1 MKISFAKNGNW
12 QEEMYRS
19 FILRFDAKADFIQ
32 EEDAVADPLSD
43 GFHGRYA
50 YITAV
55 TRQQYENGAEAAL
68 RCSFEGTGA
77 PILMIVEDLELDA
90 DGDGRYAA
98 CVEVVIWQHGVNV
111 WRYTR
116 QKDIIHHY
124 HAMADFAPLAEKEI
138 HDLRVKVKGKH
149 LLIQVDG
156 KGSSVYI
163 PDMPEKFWVGAA
175 LCEGENRLYDL
186 EINESKSFEN
196 FMTWSGSSEPIQK
209 IARP

>member
-1 MKISFAKNGNW
+1 MKISFAKKGNW
-12 QEEMYRS
+12 REKMRRA

-32 EEDAVADPLSD
+32 EEDAIADPLD
-43 GFHGRYA
+43 DRFGCRYA
-50 YITAV
+50 YLTV
-55 TRQQYENGAEAAL
+55 LTRDTFENGAEMGL

-77 PILMIVEDLELDA
+77 PILLLAEDVQPDA
-90 DGDGRYAA
+90 EGDARYAA

-116 QKDIIHHY
+116 QEDAIRYH
-124 HAMADFAPLAEKEI
+124 HAMADFSPLAEKEI
-138 HDLRVKVKGKH
+138 HDLRVKVDGKW

-175 LCEGENRLYDL
+175 LCEGENRLYDM
-186 EINESKSFEN
+186 EINESKAFEN
-196 FMTWSGSSEPIQK
+196 FMTWGAYTAPIQK
-209 IARP
+209 FER

>member
-12 QEEMYRS
+12 REKMHRA
-19 FILRFDAKADFIQ
+19 FILRFSAKADFIQ
-32 EEDAVADPLSD
+32 EEDAVADPLDDRFNS
-43 GFHGRYA
+43 RYA
-50 YITAV
+50 YIGVLTHETFEDGTQAS
-55 TRQQYENGAEAAL
+55 L

-77 PILMIVEDLELDA
+77 PMLMLVEDAQLDA
-90 DGDGRYAA
+90 EGDARYAA

-116 QKDIIHHY
+116 QEDTIRFH
-124 HAMADFAPLAEKEI
+124 HAMADFSPLAEKKI
-138 HDLRVKVKGKH
+138 HDLRIKVDGKW
-149 LLIQVDG
+149 LLIQIDG

-186 EINESKSFEN
+186 EINERASFEE
-196 FMTWSGSSEPIQK
+196 FLTWGAYSAPIQK
-209 IARP
+209 